1 MAQNPS
7 FPWVPSESPREPE
20 YRNESPQRQRLR
32 AVFSAFQESGAG
44 SGLALDV
51 LLHELTEE
59 SLAISG
65 VTGSAIALR
74 GAGDDFVCRA
84 AAGEPTPALGAR
96 IEAQDGLSA
105 ECVRTGRL
113 QVCQDTESDAR
124 LNSEVCR
131 AWGVRSLT
139 IIPLFLR
146 QRLIGILE
154 AFSPAA
160 GAFDRAAIA
169 RLVQLGN
176 YVVDIVAFAEGPSQP
191 EPVIP
196 AKPTASFRPRLE
208 TWIDTQLPEVA
219 PNPVVSPAKNAEMKA
234 VEMKSAGATMVPTD
248 VERRVPEF
256 HSESVH
262 PESVNSGSA
271 HPRAASS
278 DFAAMILPEPEASN
292 LSLVAPGVLAPPARG
307 RNLGLA
313 LLVLAAGLI
322 AVVGLWSWWP
332 SADNRPVSA
341 SVIASQVPRATD
353 SSNPGGLNST
363 ERQPSPRAAKPSP
376 SSKALSA
383 TTTKSTGDLVP
394 RSGSLVVY
402 EKGKVVYRALPGSGS
417 MIGPA
422 TIGPAGTGP
431 TSTRPGATALAATG
445 SLTLAPAAAASTT
458 NAALP
463 NPPVAAG
470 TSMSGSLTT
479 GPVTSAAETEKLRD
493 TADVAASITG
503 GKLIHQVDPIM
514 PPEVAGLNL
523 PKEVLLE
530 GVIDRDGSVRDIRLL
545 RGDAR
550 LSAAAIEAVRQWRYE
565 PFRSNG
571 ERVDMLATLS
581 VHFH

>member
-44 SGLALDV
+44 SGLALDI

-74 GAGDDFVCRA
+74 GAGDHFMCRA
-84 AAGEPTPALGAR
+84 VAGEPTPALGAR

-113 QVCQDTESDAR
+113 QVCHDTESDAR
-124 LNSEVCR
+124 LNAEMCR
-131 AWGVRSLT
+131 AWGVRSLA
-139 IIPLFLR
+139 ILPLFLR
-146 QRLIGILE
+146 QRLVGILE
-154 AFSPAA
+154 AFSPTA
-160 GAFDRAAIA
+160 GAFDRAALA

-176 YVVDIVAFAEGPSQP
+176 YVVEIVAFAEGPLQP

-196 AKPTASFRPRLE
+196 AKPTALFRPRVE
-208 TWIDTQLPEVA
+208 AWIDTQLPEVA
-219 PNPVVSPAKNAEMKA
+219 PNPVVSPTKNAEMK
-234 VEMKSAGATMVPTD
+234 SAEATTVAMGL
-248 VERRVPEF
+248 ERRVPEND
-256 HSESVH
+256 
-262 PESVNSGSA
+262 PESEQTR
-271 HPRAASS
+271 PASS
-278 DFAAMILPEPEASN
+278 EFAALILPQSDAPN
-292 LSLVAPGVLAPPARG
+292 LSFSEPGVLAAPPRR

-341 SVIASQVPRATD
+341 SAIASQVPRAD
-353 SSNPGGLNST
+353 SGNPGGSNST
-363 ERQPSPRAAKPSP
+363 ERQLSPRTAKPSP
-376 SSKALSA
+376 SSRTLSA
-383 TTTKSTGDLVP
+383 TVVKSTGDFGP
-394 RSGSLVVY
+394 HSGSLVVY

-422 TIGPAGTGP
+422 SIGSATTG
-431 TSTRPGATALAATG
+431 PGATGLAAAG
-445 SLTLAPAAAASTT
+445 SPTLAPAAAASTT
-458 NAALP
+458 IPSVP
-463 NPPVAAG
+463 NPPVATGASQAASP
-470 TSMSGSLTT
+470 TV

-550 LSAAAIEAVRQWRYE
+550 LSAAAIDAVRQWRYE

-581 VHFH
+581 VRFH

>member
-1 MAQNPS
+1 MRQVQRMAQNPS
-7 FPWVPSESPREPE
+7 FPWVPSESPGEPE

-44 SGLALDV
+44 SGLALDI

-74 GAGDDFVCRA
+74 DTGDHFVCRA
-84 AAGEPTPALGAR
+84 VAGEPTPALGAR

-124 LNSEVCR
+124 LNAEMCR
-131 AWGVRSLT
+131 AWGVRSLA
-139 IIPLFLR
+139 IVPLFLR

-154 AFSPAA
+154 AFSPIS
-160 GAFDRAAIA
+160 GAFDRTAIA

-176 YVVDIVAFAEGPSQP
+176 YVVETVAFSEGPLQP

-196 AKPTASFRPRLE
+196 PKPAASFRPRVETRVE
-208 TWIDTQLPEVA
+208 TWIDTQLPEV
-219 PNPVVSPAKNAEMKA
+219 PPTPVVAPMKNAEMKA
-234 VEMKSAGATMVPTD
+234 AERKNADLETVFMD
-248 VERRVPEF
+248 VEHSVPEI
-256 HSESVH
+256 HSESMHSEAEQH
-262 PESVNSGSA
+262 PVTDSQ
-271 HPRAASS
+271 
-278 DFAAMILPEPEASN
+278 FAAMTLSQPDASKP
-292 LSLVAPGVLAPPARG
+292 SFSEPGVFAAPSRG

-313 LLVLAAGLI
+313 LIALAAGFI

-341 SVIASQVPRATD
+341 SVIASQVPRGTD
-353 SSNPGGLNST
+353 SANPGGPKST
-363 ERQPSPRAAKPSP
+363 ERHLSSRAAKPSP
-376 SSKALSA
+376 SSSSFSRTPSPTVA
-383 TTTKSTGDLVP
+383 KSTGDLSP
-394 RSGSLVVY
+394 RTGGLVVY
-402 EKGKVVYRALPGSGS
+402 EKGKVVYRALPGSVS

-422 TIGPAGTGP
+422 TTGSATNTPATGP
-431 TSTRPGATALAATG
+431 GPG
-445 SLTLAPAAAASTT
+445 APAALTPSEPSTAIASSS
-458 NAALP
+458 
-463 NPPVAAG
+463 
-470 TSMSGSLTT
+470 TSGLLTT

-493 TADVAASITG
+493 TADVASSITG
-503 GKLIHQVDPIM
+503 GKLIHQVDPVM

-581 VHFH
+581 VRFR

>member
-1 MAQNPS
+1 VPEKTISGRLVAMRQVQRMAQNPS

-44 SGLALDV
+44 SGLALDI

-105 ECVRTGRL
+105 ECVRTGRM

-131 AWGVRSLT
+131 AWGVRSLV
-139 IIPLFLR
+139 IVPLFLR
-146 QRLIGILE
+146 QRLVGILE
-154 AFSPAA
+154 VFSPSS
-160 GAFDRAAIA
+160 GTFDRAAIA
-169 RLVQLGN
+169 RLVQLGY
-176 YVVDIVAFAEGPSQP
+176 YVVETVAFAEGPLQP
-191 EPVIP
+191 EPMIP
-196 AKPTASFRPRLE
+196 ARPVASFKPRVE

-219 PNPVVSPAKNAEMKA
+219 PNPVVPPTKVPEI
-234 VEMKSAGATMVPTD
+234 KSADTKSPDVTMVPTD
-248 VERRVPEF
+248 VERPVPEF

-262 PESVNSGSA
+262 PESAHSESA

-278 DFAAMILPEPEASN
+278 DFAAMILPEPEG
-292 LSLVAPGVLAPPARG
+292 SLPEAGVLAPPARG

-332 SADNRPVSA
+332 SEDNRPVSA
-341 SVIASQVPRATD
+341 SVIASQAPRAN
-353 SSNPGGLNST
+353 SSNPSHPNAT
-363 ERQPSPRAAKPSP
+363 ERQLSPRAAKPSP
-376 SSKALSA
+376 SSRTVSPTIAKG
-383 TTTKSTGDLVP
+383 TGAIGS

-422 TIGPAGTGP
+422 TPA
-431 TSTRPGATALAATG
+431 PG
-445 SLTLAPAAAASTT
+445 APAAPTASEPSTPAVSSST
-458 NAALP
+458 
-463 NPPVAAG
+463 
-470 TSMSGSLTT
+470 SGSLTT
-479 GPVTSAAETEKLRD
+479 GSVTSAAETEKLRD
-493 TADVAASITG
+493 TADVASSITG